1 MKLGGE
7 LWMLRISLTLEALWW
22 AELGGALGS
31 LFKIESVKK
40 AYRHDL
46 PNSLTL
52 PFSLHA
58 SLRMRAKRHS
68 TTLLYYLHLLEDLAK
83 HEVLLVC
90 LVNENSRNMKDL
102 PCSSNSSC
110 VNNGVVPISKNLPH
124 LHSLPSN
131 PFSIQS
137 QLKINIPTQAC
148 QQNIMTPSKHG
159 IGVLVNGVLSQNS
172 LNNSTKFKIAFSS
185 QKKKK
190 DMLNQS

>member
-1 MKLGGE
+1 MIFPIASPHLSLCITKDESETPLDHFALLPAPPGGPGQTWSTPHVLGE
-7 LWMLRISLTLEALWW
+7 WEQQ
-22 AELGGALGS
+22 
-31 LFKIESVKK
+31 
-40 AYRHDL
+40 
-46 PNSLTL
+46 
-52 PFSLHA
+52 
-58 SLRMRAKRHS
+58 
-68 TTLLYYLHLLEDLAK
+68 K
-83 HEVLLVC
+83 H
-90 LVNENSRNMKDL
+90 MKDL

-124 LHSLPSN
+124 LHSSPSN

-185 QKKKK
+185 QKKKRYVK
-190 DMLNQS
+190 PKLSELSPFKKSFKLSISY